1 MVATR
6 CPFSFHQTI
15 AFGLYAVL
23 MAGRDPIK
31 QKEAKR
37 RYYEANKDAVK
48 AKAKAHTRD
57 VRNRVRGWIYAYLLN
72 HPCVDCGAA
81 DPVILEFDHFR
92 DKEFNIGEAT
102 SLGMSLKRVKLEI
115 EKCDVRC
122 ANCHRKKT
130 YKDAGHKHRG

>member
-1 MVATR
+1 
-6 CPFSFHQTI
+6 
-15 AFGLYAVL
+15 

-37 RYYEANKDAVK
+37 RYYEANKDVVK

-57 VRNRVRGWIYAYLLN
+57 VRNRIRGWIYAYLLN
-72 HPCVDCGAA
+72 HPCLDCGET
-81 DPVILEFDHFR
+81 DPIILEFDHFR

-102 SLGMSLKRVKLEI
+102 SLGISLKRVKLEI

-130 YKDAGHKHRG
+130 YRDAGHKHRG